1 MKALVLTGPGG
12 LERLAIQDVPTPVV
26 AKPDDVLVR
35 VHTAGLNRLDLFV
48 LTGLPGVTHHYPHV
62 MVGDGAG
69 VVEAVGTDVEDVGVG
84 DRVMINPGVSC
95 HHCEYCEAG
104 EHSLCLT
111 YQLLGE
117 HCPGTAAEYIVLPVH
132 NLAVIPDTMPWDRA
146 GAFSLANLTAWRM
159 LTTRA
164 KLRAGETVLIWGIG
178 GGVAQAAL
186 QIAKLVG
193 ATTIVTSSSDAKL
206 ERAAEMGADFG
217 LNHNDLEVR
226 KEVRRLTAGRGV
238 DVVVDNVGESTWM
251 QSLRSLRPEGR
262 LVTCG
267 ATSGPIVSMDI
278 RKLFWYQWEIYGST
292 MGSHAEYQ
300 AIARLAGQGKLW
312 PVIDSVVPLAQSRQ
326 AFERLERGAQFG
338 KIVIEIPR

>member
-12 LERLAIQDVPTPVV
+12 ADRLTVTDVRTPVV

-35 VHTAGLNRLDLFV
+35 VRAAGLNHLDLFV
-48 LTGLPGVTHHYPHV
+48 LGGLPGITHEWPHI

-69 VVEAVGTDVEDVGVG
+69 VVEAVGVAVDNVRVG
-84 DRVMINPGVSC
+84 DRVMMNPGISC
-95 HHCEYCEAG
+95 MQCEWCEAG
-104 EHSLCLT
+104 EHSLCDT

-117 HCPGTAAEYIVLPVH
+117 HRAGTAAEYIVLPAH
-132 NLAVIPDTMPWDRA
+132 NLAVIPDSMPWDQA
-146 GAFSLANLTAWRM
+146 AAFSLANLTAWRM
-159 LTTRA
+159 LTTRIR
-164 KLRAGETVLIWGIG
+164 LRAGETILIWGIG

-193 ATTIVTSSSDAKL
+193 ATVIVTSSSDAKL
-206 ERAAEMGADFG
+206 ARAADLGADHG
-217 LNHNDLEVR
+217 LNHAAVDVR
-226 KEVRRLTAGRGV
+226 KEVRRLTGGRGA
-238 DVVVDNVGESTWM
+238 DAVVDNVGESTWM
-251 QSLRSLRPEGR
+251 QSLRSLRPHGR

-267 ATSGPIVSMDI
+267 ATSGPLVTTDV

-300 AIARLAGQGKLW
+300 AIARLARQGKLW
-312 PVIDSVVPLAQSRQ
+312 PVVDSVVPLAEARG

-338 KIVIEIPR
+338 KIVIDLSG